1 MRNLVIY
8 TDGGARGNPGPAGV
22 GVIFY
27 DGKGE
32 KIKEMAEFIG
42 NKTNN
47 QAEYN
52 GLILALRE
60 AIKLKPRNVEV
71 YLDSELVV
79 NQING
84 EYRVKNK
91 DLKIL
96 FEEAKRLADKFES
109 IFFHHTLREG
119 NKEADKLVNQV
130 IDRKIK

>member
-1 MRNLVIY
+1 MRNLIIY

-27 DGKGE
+27 DKKGK
-32 KIKEMAEFIG
+32 KVREMSEFIG

-52 GLILALRE
+52 GLTLALRE

-79 NQING
+79 NQLNG
-84 EYRVKNK
+84 KYRVKNK

-96 FEEAKRLADKFES
+96 FEEAKKLADKFES
-109 IFFHHTLREG
+109 IFFRHTLREG
-119 NKEADKLVNQV
+119 NKEADKLVNQA
-130 IDRKIK
+130 IDKKLK